1 MGLFFAAFSPL
12 LSLVV
17 DNMKIILLLLGAYL
31 LLSFIFR
38 RARAAVSL
46 AFGVILLIFIFT
58 NLGKI
63 YDVTTDTLNSVGD
76 SSSQAASEYAD
87 YVNEEIIKDDSIP
100 WTEKLSK
107 ALEFGL
113 LGRTKDGETSS
124 TKNEKQ
130 HTLNDSILP

>member
-46 AFGVILLIFIFT
+46 VFGVILLIFIFT

-113 LGRTKDGETSS
+113 LGRTKG
-124 TKNEKQ
+124 Q
-130 HTLNDSILP
+130 